1 MNHVDSGFLYP
12 WIVFQKY
19 KENSSLKYPFYTAGL
34 CSSSMD
40 LAWKLHEAMDF
51 PEWSSVVVERQQNG
65 RGQFGRTWISP
76 SGNLYASLRLPSE
89 PTRSSPLAPFLIA
102 NAISKVLSELRLDS
116 EFKWPNDILI
126 CRKKAG
132 GVLLEERAGVLI
144 AGIGINVSEAPV
156 MSGLR
161 DPGAIPAT
169 HLMAFGVCLT
179 PLELWSWI
187 IQEVMDQV
195 HILSSKK
202 GSDGLFRALEGRM
215 AFLGEKVVFKTHDA
229 KQFPAVVAGLSRDG
243 GIRLK
248 TAGGEKILHSGS
260 LFPVIY

>member
-1 MNHVDSGFLYP
+1 M
-12 WIVFQKY
+12 WIPVFYIHGSFIKSM
-19 KENSSLKYPFYTAGL
+19 KETPFLKYPFYTAEF

-40 LAWKLHEAMDF
+40 LAWKHHEAMNF

-65 RGQFGRTWISP
+65 RGQFGRTWLSP

-89 PTRSSPLAPFLIA
+89 PTRSFSSAPFLMA
-102 NAISKVLSELRLDS
+102 NAISKVLRDLRLDS

-132 GVLLEERAGVLI
+132 GVLIEERAGVLI
-144 AGIGINVSEAPV
+144 AGIGINVSEAPI
-156 MSGLR
+156 MIELR
-161 DPGAIPAT
+161 DAGAIPAT
-169 HLMAFGVCLT
+169 HLKAFGVLLT
-179 PLELWSWI
+179 PLELWSFI
-187 IQEVMDQV
+187 IREVMDQT

-202 GSDGLFRALEGRM
+202 GGDKLFRALEGRM

-229 KQFPAVVAGLSRDG
+229 RQFPAVVAGLSRDG

-248 TAGGEKILHSGS
+248 TADGEKILHSGS